1 MLCSSD
7 FSVTDVGDRIYIEKQ
22 EGICRDILIA
32 KNDEKK
38 ALLERSK
45 GPNITNDDRL
55 RFIEAML
62 SDEVKSLY
70 RASQD
75 LLTRGALE
83 NINSVM
89 KVIDFMTKSLRCLMI
104 PILFPK
110 RISYQIY
117 ILILLN
123 PKH

>member
-1 MLCSSD
+1 MEAMLCSTD
-7 FSVTDVGDRIYIEKQ
+7 FAVINIDDRKYIQTQEAIYREMIISK
-22 EGICRDILIA
+22 RD
-32 KNDEKK
+32 KKK

-75 LLTRGALE
+75 FLTRGALE
-83 NINSVM
+83 RRNSVM
-89 KVIDFMTKSLRCLMI
+89 KVIDFYDKVAEVFNDTDFCA
-104 PILFPK
+104 
-110 RISYQIY
+110 
-117 ILILLN
+117 
-123 PKH
+123 